1 MELYRDRAQWWLDP
15 DELQAARV
23 EQEERFAEDAW
34 ADDVAA
40 YVADKDEVSV
50 VAILE
55 HLCVPVERRG
65 QVEMNR
71 IAACLKAQRCWKR
84 ARTSTPPRKW
94 VYRRVG
100 QWDG

>member
-1 MELYRDRAQWWLDP
+1 MELYRDGAQWWLDP

-50 VAILE
+50 VAIL
-55 HLCVPVERRG
+55 
-65 QVEMNR
+65 
-71 IAACLKAQRCWKR
+71 
-84 ARTSTPPRKW
+84 
-94 VYRRVG
+94 
-100 QWDG
+100 